1 VLHAITT
8 TTVALGPKWID
19 PNYLLGT
26 LGSYLLLVIAII
38 IFAECGL
45 LIGFFLPGDS
55 LLFPLGLYIAKGTV
69 HTPLWVA
76 CLIMSACAVAG
87 NALGYWVGRAV
98 GPKLFN
104 KPDSRLFK
112 REYVDKTH
120 AFFERYGGRAIFL
133 ARFVPIIRTF
143 ITAVAGIGKMD
154 PRRYLTISIVGGVIW
169 ASGVTVAGYFLGQIN
184 FIANH
189 LDLVLLAIVVIS
201 VIPMVIEWLRAR
213 REHKLAPE
221 AAAQAG
227 TESDVERTQVMDA
240 ERTQVIRRGA
250 NWPD

>member
-1 VLHAITT
+1 MLHAITT

-19 PNYLLGT
+19 PNYLLGS
-26 LGSYLLLVIAII
+26 LGSYLLLIIAII

-55 LLFPLGLYIAKGTV
+55 LLFPLGLYIANGHV
-69 HTPLWVA
+69 HTPLWLA
-76 CLIMSACAVAG
+76 CLIMSVCAVVG
-87 NALGYWVGRAV
+87 NIVGYWIGRAV

-143 ITAVAGIGKMD
+143 ITAVAGVGKMEA
-154 PRRYLTISIVGGVIW
+154 RRYISISVLGGVIW
-169 ASGVTVAGYFLGQIN
+169 ASGVLVLGYFLGQVS
-184 FIANH
+184 FISSH
-189 LDLVLLAIVVIS
+189 LDLVLVAIVLIS
-201 VIPMVIEWLRAR
+201 VVPMVIEWAR
-213 REHKLAPE
+213 NRKSGKATPTTE
-221 AAAQAG
+221 AE
-227 TESDVERTQVMDA
+227 TTQVMDA
-240 ERTQVIRRGA
+240 ETTQVIKREPS
-250 NWPD
+250 WPN

>member
-1 VLHAITT
+1 MLHAITT

-19 PNYLLGT
+19 PNYLLST
-26 LGSYLLLVIAII
+26 MGSYLLLVIAII

-45 LIGFFLPGDS
+45 LIGFLLPGDT

-69 HTPLWVA
+69 HTQLWLA
-76 CLIMSACAVAG
+76 CLIMSACAVVG

-120 AFFERYGGRAIFL
+120 EFFERYGGRAIFL

-143 ITAVAGIGKMD
+143 ITAVAGVGKMD
-154 PRRYLTISIVGGVIW
+154 VRRYMTISAIGGVIW
-169 ASGVTVAGYFLGQIN
+169 AAGITVAGYFLGQIA

-189 LDLVLLAIVVIS
+189 LDLVLFVIVLLS
-201 VIPMVIEWLRAR
+201 VVPMIIEWARSRRANR
-213 REHKLAPE
+213 AS
-221 AAAQAG
+221 AAA
-227 TESDVERTQVMDA
+227 DA
-240 ERTQVIRRGA
+240 EHTQVIDVESTQVIKRGA
-250 NWPD
+250 RWPN

>member
-1 VLHAITT
+1 MPCTVDYVLHAIAT

-19 PNYLLGT
+19 PNYLLST

-45 LIGFFLPGDS
+45 LIGFLLPGDT

-69 HTPLWVA
+69 HTPLWLA
-76 CLIMSACAVAG
+76 CLIMSACAVVG
-87 NALGYWVGRAV
+87 NALGYWIGRAV

-143 ITAVAGIGKMD
+143 ITAVAGVGKMD
-154 PRRYLTISIVGGVIW
+154 ARRYMTISLFGGVAW
-169 ASGVTVAGYFLGQIN
+169 ASGITVAGYFLGQIN

-189 LDLVLLAIVVIS
+189 LDLVLFVIVVLS
-201 VIPMVIEWLRAR
+201 VIPMIIEWARSRRAN
-213 REHKLAPE
+213 KD
-221 AAAQAG
+221 AAAG
-227 TESDVERTQVMDA
+227 DA
-240 ERTQVIRRGA
+240 DATQVIDVESTQVIKRGA
-250 NWPD
+250 SWPN